1 MSPVMTDEPV
11 LVMALPANTAYVDA
25 VARLTVA
32 VAALALGTTQKKA
45 AAAVKVNANRPLD
58 RDLSRRALRKRLPI
72 VDLCGVWTESP

>member
-25 VARLTVA
+25 VARLTAA

-45 AAAVKVNANRPLD
+45 ATVVNINANKLLN
-58 RDLSRRALRKRLPI
+58 RDH
-72 VDLCGVWTESP
+72 